1 MAKIFLSALS
11 VEFVHGF
18 LDPFSALNLSEALEI
33 KGQLERL
40 RESSILVQ
48 AMLQDIEERQLTEES
63 LKHCLDLKD
72 KVFDAEDVIDEFVYE
87 ALQRKVEI
95 RSQLRKKVRR
105 FFSLSNPILFLL
117 QLKRK
122 LMRNNRSLDKLK
134 NEAAGFGLRVASFST
149 ILENIPNQET
159 DSFFD
164 HPELIKGREADV
176 SKVINL
182 LTSSSNQQDLSVI
195 PIVGMAGIG
204 KTTLAKL
211 VFDAVDDGEFFD
223 ETLWV
228 SVSDD
233 FDHQNILG
241 SVLVALSRNMGRV
254 ENIDVMVD
262 RLQQELEGKKFLLV
276 LDDVLNENYEKWDRL
291 RNFFLGISGING
303 SAIIVTTHSRRV
315 ASIMETSPG
324 CRYELKPLSCDE
336 SWSII
341 SEAVSG
347 NGGGPITSDLE
358 AIGKEIAVKCEGLPL
373 AARAFG
379 RMMRLRFGIEE
390 WSLLRNL
397 HAWDA
402 LVNQI
407 LLPIKLNYDCL
418 PLTVRRCLVYC
429 SIFPKGTKIGKEQL
443 IELWM
448 AEGFLGTSNERM
460 EDRGNQCFSYL
471 IDNYFL
477 VDVERDELENIRSC
491 KMNNI
496 VHDLASYLSKYEVK
510 NSEAYPGVDDLSHIR
525 YANLSCDT
533 ENAQEFF
540 KTGGRKLRSLFSRD
554 FIHDS
559 WNFKSLRTLSLDGA
573 DISELQG
580 SIGKLKHLR
589 YLDVSRTHITALPD
603 SITNL
608 YNLQTLRLVECRSLQ
623 ALPRRMR
630 DLVNLRHIHVT
641 FHHQMPADVGCFS
654 FLQTLPF
661 FIVCQDRGQKVQE
674 LESLNELS
682 GRLSIYNLEQVRDRD
697 EAAKA
702 NLREKKGICMMEFVW
717 SPERENFDNDD
728 DVIEGLLPHQNIKSL
743 KIENYGGKKFPS
755 WLLLRT
761 PGTGDSFPLKNLVNL
776 KLLHCK
782 RTEELPTLGLLRRL
796 KVLEIIG
803 MNTIRCIGMEFY
815 INEGESRRETMPL
828 FPELKKL
835 SLQCM
840 ENLVEWRAPALG
852 GGSDMI
858 VFPYLEELSIMRCP
872 RLNSIPISHLSALA
886 QLEICFCGELSY
898 LSDDFHSFTSLEN
911 LRIEVCPNLEAIPSL
926 KNLKS
931 LKRLAIQR
939 CQKLTALP
947 SGLQSCTSLEHLCIR
962 WCVELTSIPDELRE
976 LRSLL
981 HLEVTKCPSL
991 NYFPEDS
998 LCCLT
1003 RLKQLTVG
1011 PFSEKLKTF
1020 PGLNSIQ
1027 HLSSLE
1033 EVVISGWDK
1042 LTSLPDQL
1050 QYITSLKSLY
1060 IRRFNGMKALP
1071 EWLGSL
1077 KCLKQLGIWRCK
1089 NLSYLPT
1096 SMQQLFLAERL
1107 EVIDC
1112 PLLKENGAKGGGS
1125 E

>member
-1 MAKIFLSALS
+1 MAEILLSALS
-11 VEFVHGF
+11 VEFVYGF

-95 RSQLRKKVRR
+95 RSLRKKVRR

-358 AIGKEIAVKCEGLPL
+358 AIGKEIAEKCEGLPL

-460 EDRGNQCFSYL
+460 EDR
-471 IDNYFL
+471 
-477 VDVERDELENIRSC
+477 DVERDELENIRSC

-573 DISELQG
+573 DIRELQG

-682 GRLSIYNLEQVRDRD
+682 GRLSIYNLEQ
-697 EAAKA
+697 
-702 NLREKKGICMMEFVW
+702 
-717 SPERENFDNDD
+717 
-728 DVIEGLLPHQNIKSL
+728 
-743 KIENYGGKKFPS
+743 
-755 WLLLRT
+755 
-761 PGTGDSFPLKNLVNL
+761 
-776 KLLHCK
+776 
-782 RTEELPTLGLLRRL
+782 
-796 KVLEIIG
+796 
-803 MNTIRCIGMEFY
+803 
-815 INEGESRRETMPL
+815 
-828 FPELKKL
+828 
-835 SLQCM
+835 CM

-872 RLNSIPISHLSALA
+872 RLNSIPISHLSSLA

-1077 KCLKQLGIWRCK
+1077 KCLQQLGIWRCK

-1096 SMQQLFLAERL
+1096 TMQQLFLAERL

>member
-460 EDRGNQCFSYL
+460 EDR
-471 IDNYFL
+471 
-477 VDVERDELENIRSC
+477 
-491 KMNNI
+491 
-496 VHDLASYLSKYEVK
+496 
-510 NSEAYPGVDDLSHIR
+510 
-525 YANLSCDT
+525 

>member
-1 MAKIFLSALS
+1 MVNMVFTALY

-18 LDPFSALNLSEALEI
+18 SVPLSALNLSEALEI

-48 AMLQDIEERQLTEES
+48 AMLEDIEERQLTEES

-95 RSQLRKKVRR
+95 RSQLKKKIRR
-105 FFSLSNPILFLL
+105 FFSPSNPILFLL
-117 QLKRK
+117 RLNLK
-122 LMRNNRSLDKLK
+122 LMRSNRSLDKLK

-149 ILENIPNQET
+149 ILENSPNQET
-159 DSFFD
+159 EYFFD

-303 SAIIVTTHSRRV
+303 SAIIVTTHSRKV

-347 NGGGPITSDLE
+347 NGGEPITSDLE
-358 AIGKEIAVKCEGLPL
+358 AIGKEIAEKCEGLPL
-373 AARAFG
+373 AARVFG

-390 WSLLRNL
+390 WSLLRDL
-397 HAWDA
+397 HVWDA
-402 LVNQI
+402 PVNKI
-407 LLPIKLNYDCL
+407 LLPIKLNYDRL

-429 SIFPKGTKIGKEQL
+429 SIFPKGTKMGKEQL

-448 AEGFLGTSNERM
+448 AEGFLGTSNGRM
-460 EDRGNQCFSYL
+460 EDRGNQCFSCL

-491 KMNNI
+491 NMNNI
-496 VHDLASYLSKYEVK
+496 VHDLAFYLSKSEVY
-510 NSEAYPGVDDLSHIR
+510 SEAYPDVDDLSHIR

-573 DISELQG
+573 DIWELQG

-603 SITNL
+603 SITYL

-702 NLREKKGICMMEFVW
+702 NLREKKGICMIEFVW
-717 SPERENFDNDD
+717 SPERESFDNDD

-761 PGTGDSFPLKNLVNL
+761 PGTVDSFPLKNLVNL

-796 KVLEIIG
+796 EVLEIIG
-803 MNTIRCIGMEFY
+803 MNTIQCIGMEFY
-815 INEGESRRETMPL
+815 GNAGESRRETMPL
-828 FPELKKL
+828 FPALKKL
-835 SLQCM
+835 SLQCL

-852 GGSDMI
+852 GGIDII
-858 VFPYLEELSIMRCP
+858 VFPCLEELSIMRCP
-872 RLNSIPISHLSALA
+872 RLNSIPISHLSSLA
-886 QLEICFCGELSY
+886 QLEICFCGKLSY

-931 LKRLAIQR
+931 LKRVAIQQ
-939 CQKLTALP
+939 CHKLTALP

-1011 PFSEKLKTF
+1011 PFSEKLTTF

-1077 KCLKQLGIWRCK
+1077 KCLQQLGIWRCK
-1089 NLSYLPT
+1089 NLGYLPA

-1112 PLLKENGAKGGGS
+1112 PLLKENGAKWGGS